1 MQKQRKFMPN
11 KGVVYC
17 ASASAALFT
26 IWLLSGAIGR
36 PPPREAPYDMAHSQ
50 AIGHAALKQYSDYK
64 LDHLSPYFPS
74 ISGKPAIIPESKSFK
89 EFVLEMKRV
98 LDRQQLP
105 ERAFDWI
112 FSPHQILNKP
122 HPNCGGSW
130 FEFGVWEGATLNG
143 VAEYRRVNCDGQMG
157 PNNKVYGFDTF
168 TGLPEAWGEFRPSG
182 EFSLEGRF
190 PEVRE
195 NVELVQGLFNESLP
209 KFIKSHY
216 RFRNP
221 VDITYLHIDCDLYAG
236 AIDAL
241 TLLDKYIAPGCVLLF
256 DDLVNY
262 PGYREHEILALWEW
276 LETTGRKLEV
286 IGVKGPLQDKNY
298 AMEMNPPMDMGWH
311 HQSVAFIVL

>member
-1 MQKQRKFMPN
+1 MQKPRKPATRR
-11 KGVVYC
+11 GVLYC
-17 ASASAALFT
+17 GGAAALLGAL
-26 IWLLSGAIGR
+26 WLVSGFFRQPG
-36 PPPREAPYDMAHSQ
+36 PREAPNDMQHSQ
-50 AIGHAALKQYSDYK
+50 SIGHEALKQYADYH
-64 LDHLSPYFPS
+64 LDHLGPYFPS
-74 ISGKPAIIPESKSFK
+74 VSGKPAVIPEAKNFR
-89 EFVLEMKRV
+89 EFVQELKRI

-130 FEFGVWEGATLNG
+130 MEFGVWEGATLNG
-143 VAEYRRVNCDGQMG
+143 VAEYRRINCDDR
-157 PNNKVYGFDTF
+157 PASNFVYGFDTF

-190 PEVRE
+190 PEVRD
-195 NVELVQGLFNESLP
+195 NVKLVQGLFNESLP

-216 RFRNP
+216 RVRNP

-256 DDLVNY
+256 DDLINY

-286 IGVKGPLQDKNY
+286 IGVKGPLQDQTY
-298 AMEMNPPMDMGWH
+298 AMDLNPPRDMGWH